1 MANTTAIAMGTNRKP
16 ATPCKENIGTKAT
29 QMQSSET
36 KAGWVIWRARAATDW
51 RSSTGSR

>member
-16 ATPCKENIGTKAT
+16 ATPCRENIGTKAT

-36 KAGWVIWRARAATDW
+36 KAGWVIWRAPSMMA
-51 RSSTGSR
+51 S